1 MGCALHG
8 DGWGIP
14 NLTKVVINHDAEANW
29 TNAAEKEQFWNR
41 EQGDIYI
48 GCENISG
55 RTGRSGKTF
64 TSQNEY

>member
-1 MGCALHG
+1 MGYVLYG

-14 NLTKVVINHDAEANW
+14 NLTKGMTNHDVDANRA
-29 TNAAEKEQFWNR
+29 NAAEKEQCWNR
-41 EQGDIYI
+41 EQIYIYI

-55 RTGRSGKTF
+55 TTWRSKTF